1 MVLLCMFIMA
11 INMIIII
18 ITTNFVFILITL
30 YWELAIR
37 LKVPSQ
43 SKPTHTLTVLINP
56 LRLESIE
63 NIYEIYL
70 ERTKDICEIYLENT
84 KSYAKYIWTMH
95 KMNQN
100 HIGKCGKKYMQNW
113 NHIETSGKYMEIC
126 AKTSVV
132 HGDLKHHKGAKLNN
146 VDWFYHINQVDSSSI
161 QSLNQIL
168 IYSSG
173 CCLCGNLNFCWCCC
187 FQNFQRLAGC
197 QTLQN
202 INLSL
207 PFFLIFFDIF
217 RMFRGWH
224 RLPNTTKYRSFFTFF

>member
-1 MVLLCMFIMA
+1 MA
-11 INMIIII
+11 INIIIII

-84 KSYAKYIWTMH
+84 KSYAKYIWTIH
-95 KMNQN
+95 KINQN

-126 AKTSVV
+126 VKTSAV
-132 HGDLKHHKGAKLNN
+132 HGDLKHHKGATLNN
-146 VDWFYHINQVDSSSI
+146 VDWFCHINQVNSSSI
-161 QSLNQIL
+161 QPLNQIL
-168 IYSSG
+168 ISSSG
-173 CCLCGNLNFCWCCC
+173 CCLCSKLNFC
-187 FQNFQRLAGC
+187 
-197 QTLQN
+197 
-202 INLSL
+202 
-207 PFFLIFFDIF
+207 
-217 RMFRGWH
+217 
-224 RLPNTTKYRSFFTFF
+224 